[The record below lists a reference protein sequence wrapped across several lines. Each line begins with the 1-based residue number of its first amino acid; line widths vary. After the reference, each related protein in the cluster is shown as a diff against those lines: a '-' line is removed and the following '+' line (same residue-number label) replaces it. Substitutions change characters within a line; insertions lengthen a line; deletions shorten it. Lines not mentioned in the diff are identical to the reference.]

1 MKLFR
6 EKNRQQAFLWL
17 AACIVIFIIIIVFAN
32 FLIYK
37 DYNKQVSLVIVEMIS
52 KIKEVYPDVKE
63 ETLIHILNQKSQKG
77 EVNLSDFGIEKDT
90 INVIQSM
97 ESCFYHSLFL
107 FLVIFFSFGKDSF
120 FMCSSVSI
128 PSFLKLLVCIFSQP
142 AIIGHIDITNPCSPV
157 SSR

>member
-107 FLVIFFSFGKDSF
+107 FLVIFFSFGILAVILF
-120 FMCSSVSI
+120 FLYFKKENREI
-128 PSFLKLLVCIFSQP
+128 KINYGK
-142 AIIGHIDITNPCSPV
+142 IGRAHV
-157 SSR
+157 